1 MIGEEWNISV
11 NYFASHGVKFIDE
24 NAAIMLLSSYF
35 DIFSFFKLYFFPYY
49 NNAVQDQIA

>member
-11 NYFASHGVKFIDE
+11 NYFASHGVKFKDK

-35 DIFSFFKLYFFPYY
+35 DIFSFFKKIIIILLL
-49 NNAVQDQIA
+49 Q

>member
-11 NYFASHGVKFIDE
+11 NYFASHGVKFKDE

-35 DIFSFFKLYFFPYY
+35 DIFSFFFIIIFFP
-49 NNAVQDQIA
+49 ITIMLFRTK